1 MTSPVELLALAE
13 EVAREAGDL
22 LVAGRD
28 GLRGDVTDVATKT
41 SPTDAVTAM
50 DRAAEELIV
59 SRLLAA
65 RPDDGVLG
73 EEGTDHPARSGV
85 RWVVDPL
92 DGTVN
97 YLYRLPAWSVSVA
110 AQLDGVTVAGV
121 VYDPTRGLLYR
132 ASSGGGSER
141 NGSALRCS
149 PAADLGLALVAT
161 GFSYESERRAEQARV
176 LASVL
181 PRLRDIRRAGSAAL
195 DLCTVAAGEVDGY
208 FEAGLRAWDVAAGA
222 LITREA
228 GAVVTGPR
236 RGPVEGA
243 VIAAGPGLHA
253 ELVDL
258 LAAAGGLW

>member
-1 MTSPVELLALAE
+1 MTSPAELLALAE
-13 EVAREAGDL
+13 EVAREAGEL
-22 LVAGRD
+22 LLAGRD
-28 GLRGDVTDVATKT
+28 GLRGDATDVATKT

-73 EEGTDHPARSGV
+73 EEGTDRAARSGV

-121 VYDPTRGLLYR
+121 VFEPTRGRLYR
-132 ASSGGGSER
+132 ASFGGGAER
-141 NGSALRCS
+141 NGTVLQCS
-149 PAADLGLALVAT
+149 AADELGLALVAT
-161 GFSYESERRAEQARV
+161 GFSYEAERRAEQGRV
-176 LASVL
+176 LARVL

-208 FEAGLRAWDVAAGA
+208 FEAGLRPWDVAAGA
-222 LITREA
+222 LIAQEA
-228 GAVVTGPR
+228 GALVTGPR
-236 RGPVEGA
+236 RGPLEGA

-253 ELVDL
+253 GLVDL
-258 LAAAGGLW
+258 LAGAGGTW